1 MRKNERDCAIEKAKR
16 MNEEELKIELLGSIA
31 KVKESLAVIAS
42 SEDDLG
48 ELVPMGDVVLVRS
61 WVEAVE
67 QDIYNRIIPFFQLRK
82 SLDDLNATGL
92 SNFDKAKDDIID
104 EVRRFKSDRN
114 RDGGIPSFNMVR
126 HASNHY
132 YVYQVLRAIG
142 FAQRNTVIVGP
153 NGSGKTTLANCFTSA
168 IRQSTGIVIPAQKLL
183 FIPHVN
189 GIPLPEDVDRTY
201 ADYQS
206 NPRDTKQTY
215 TYRNGN
221 DLPIDLVRRF
231 GDEMQNV
238 ILKFTSDIQ
247 SVKTDVF
254 HAARS
259 KKATDSHTKAD
270 TAMEIWN
277 DLMMERKL
285 VLDGND
291 HFAVEYQGSQYA
303 AYMMSEGER
312 NILYLIGRVLFAP
325 NDGYIIVDEP
335 ELYLHKTI
343 VNKLWDRLERERSD
357 CKFIYL
363 THDLD
368 FAVTRNAQKC
378 WIRHFDYPNRWNIM
392 PIPGSEIPEEL
403 LMRILG
409 SRKKILFCEG
419 TKDSYD
425 VKFFEILF
433 PRYTITPVGSCEEVI
448 NYTRAFNRYPNRLA
462 DAYGIIDRDVRP
474 QAQLDAFKEDHIY
487 SYDVAEIENLFLV
500 EDFLNAFVQ
509 YYHFESQ
516 FNMGSLKQ
524 KVIDAF
530 RSQIDKHALDYVTS
544 TINFYY
550 REQRLH
556 TAKTFSDLQTSY
568 EEFMSII
575 DIKEVYEERK
585 SYLTAVCDSGEYDAI
600 LRLANHKGLPSI
612 VSAMLG
618 IKFFKTKAI
627 ELLHKTDAIKYLQGL
642 FPTDIA

>member
-1 MRKNERDCAIEKAKR
+1 MEGLK
-16 MNEEELKIELLGSIA
+16 EELLTSIY
-31 KVKESLAVIAS
+31 KVRDRLAIIAS
-42 SEDDLG
+42 CRDELG
-48 ELVPMGDVVLVRS
+48 KLVPMEDVVLVQS
-61 WVEAVE
+61 WVDAIKE
-67 QDIYNRIIPFFQLRK
+67 DIQSGIMPDFQLKK
-82 SLDDLNATGL
+82 SFDDLNSTGFL
-92 SNFDKAKDDIID
+92 SFNKTRESLID
-104 EVRRFKSDRN
+104 EVRRFESDRN

-126 HASNHY
+126 YASNHY

-153 NGSGKTTLANCFTSA
+153 NGSGKTTLANCFTTT

-183 FIPHVN
+183 FIPHVI
-189 GIPLPEDVDRTY
+189 GIPLPEEIDRTY
-201 ADYQS
+201 ANYQS

-215 TYRNGN
+215 DYRNGN
-221 DLPIDLVRRF
+221 DLPYEIVRRF

-254 HAARS
+254 HAVRS
-259 KKATDSHTKAD
+259 NKETVSHTKAD

-285 VLDGND
+285 VLDSYD
-291 HFAVEYQGSQYA
+291 HFAVEYQGSQYSA
-303 AYMMSEGER
+303 HLMSEGER

-343 VNKLWDRLERERSD
+343 VNKLWDRLERERRD

-378 WIRHFDYPNRWNIM
+378 WIRHFDYPNRWDIL
-392 PIPGSEIPEEL
+392 PIEGSAIPEDL

-419 TKDSYD
+419 TKDSFD
-425 VKFFEILF
+425 IKFFEVLF
-433 PRYTITPVGSCEEVI
+433 PNYTIIPAGSCEEVI
-448 NYTRAFNRYPNRLA
+448 SYTRAFNRYPNRLA
-462 DAYGIIDRDVRP
+462 DAFGIIDRDVRP
-474 QAQLDAFKEDHIY
+474 QSQLDAFKEDRIY

-516 FNMGSLKQ
+516 FDMGSLKQ
-524 KVIDAF
+524 KVIDVF
-530 RSQIDKHALDYVTS
+530 RPQIEKHALDYVTS
-544 TINFYY
+544 TINFVYG
-550 REQRLH
+550 EQRLH
-556 TAKTFSDLQTSY
+556 TAKTFADLQVTY
-568 EEFMSII
+568 EQFKSII
-575 DIKEVYEERK
+575 DIKKVYEERK
-585 SYLTAVCDSGEYDAI
+585 NYLTSVCDNRDYDAV
-600 LRLANHKGLPSI
+600 LRLVNNKGLTSI
-612 VSAMLG
+612 VSTMLG
-618 IKFFKTKAI
+618 MKYFETKAI
-627 ELLHKTDAIKYLQGL
+627 EFLQQTDAVKYLRNL
-642 FPTDIA
+642 FPQEL

>member
-1 MRKNERDCAIEKAKR
+1 M
-16 MNEEELKIELLGSIA
+16 EELKVELLTSIN
-31 KVKESLAVIAS
+31 KVRDSLAIIAS
-42 SEDDLG
+42 CRDELDK
-48 ELVPMGDVVLVRS
+48 LVPMEDVVLVRS
-61 WVEAVE
+61 WFDAIEE
-67 QDIYNRIIPFFQLRK
+67 DIQNRILPDFQLK
-82 SLDDLNATGL
+82 KTLDDLISTGFL
-92 SNFDKAKDDIID
+92 TFNKTREGLID
-104 EVRRFKSDRN
+104 EVRRFESDRN

-126 HASNHY
+126 YASNHY
-132 YVYQVLRAIG
+132 YVYKVLRAIG

-153 NGSGKTTLANCFTSA
+153 NGSGKTTLANCFTTT

-183 FIPHVN
+183 FIPHVI
-189 GIPLPEDVDRTY
+189 GIPLPEEVDRTY
-201 ADYQS
+201 ANYQS

-215 TYRNGN
+215 DYRNGS
-221 DLPIDLVRRF
+221 DLPLDLVRRF

-238 ILKFTSDIQ
+238 ILKFSSDIQ
-247 SVKTDVF
+247 SVKTNVF
-254 HAARS
+254 HAVRS
-259 KKATDSHTKAD
+259 NKGTDSHTKAD
-270 TAMEIWN
+270 TAIEIWN

-285 VLDGND
+285 VLDSYD
-291 HFAVEYQGSQYA
+291 HFAVEYQGSQYP
-303 AYMMSEGER
+303 AYKMSEGER

-368 FAVTRNAQKC
+368 FAVTRNAKKC
-378 WIRHFDYPNRWNIM
+378 WIRRFDYPNRWDIL
-392 PIPGSEIPEEL
+392 PIHGSKIPEDL

-419 TKDSYD
+419 TKDSFD
-425 VKFFEILF
+425 IKFFEFLF
-433 PRYTITPVGSCEEVI
+433 PSYTIIPAGSCEEVI
-448 NYTRAFNRYPNRLA
+448 SYTRAFNRYPNRLA

-474 QAQLDAFKEDHIY
+474 QAQLDAFKADRIY

-500 EDFLNAFVQ
+500 EDFLTAFVH

-516 FNMGSLKQ
+516 FDMSLLKQ

-530 RSQIDKHALDYVTS
+530 RLQIDKHALDHVTS

-556 TAKTFSDLQTSY
+556 TAKTYAELQASY
-568 EEFMSII
+568 DQFKSLI
-575 DIKEVYEERK
+575 DTQKVYDERK
-585 SYLTAVCDSGEYDAI
+585 AYLVDVCDKGDYNAV
-600 LRLANHKGLPSI
+600 LRLINNKGLSSI
-612 VSAMLG
+612 VSSMLG
-618 IKFFKTKAI
+618 MKYFQTKAI
-627 ELLHKTDAIKYLQGL
+627 EFLHQTDAVKYLRGL
-642 FPTDIA
+642 FPLEL

>member
-1 MRKNERDCAIEKAKR
+1 
-16 MNEEELKIELLGSIA
+16 MNLEELKVSLLDIISKVRATLDVIESCKDEVG
-31 KVKESLAVIAS
+31 
-42 SEDDLG
+42 D
-48 ELVPMGDVVLVRS
+48 LVPMEHAGLVRS
-61 WVEAVE
+61 WLDAIE
-67 QDIYNRIIPFFQLRK
+67 QDVQSDAIPEFQMKKSIQDLNSTQLPSFRK
-82 SLDDLNATGL
+82 SRE
-92 SNFDKAKDDIID
+92 DIIA
-104 EVRRFKSDRN
+104 EIRRFETDRT
-114 RDGGIPSFNMVR
+114 RDGGIPIFNTVR
-126 HASNHY
+126 HASSHFF
-132 YVYQVLRAIG
+132 VYLVLRSIG

-153 NGSGKTTLANCFTSA
+153 NGSGKTTLANCFTST

-183 FIPHVN
+183 FIPHIV
-189 GIPLPEDVDRTY
+189 GIPLPEEIDRTY
-201 ADYQS
+201 NDFQS
-206 NPRDTKQTY
+206 NPHDTKQTY
-215 TYRNGN
+215 EYHNGN
-221 DLPIDLVRRF
+221 DFPYNIARCF
-231 GDEMQNV
+231 GNEMQNV

-247 SVKTDVF
+247 RIKTDVF
-254 HAARS
+254 HAVRS
-259 KKATDSHTKAD
+259 NKASNSHTKAD
-270 TAMEIWN
+270 TAIAIWN

-285 VLDGND
+285 VLNERD
-291 HFAVEYQGSQYA
+291 HFAVEYKNSQYA

-378 WIRHFDYPNRWNIM
+378 WIRRFDYPNKWDIM
-392 PIPGSEIPEEL
+392 PIEGSDIPEEL

-419 TKDSYD
+419 TKDSFD

-433 PRYTITPVGSCEEVI
+433 PNYTITPAGSCEEVI
-448 NYTRAFNRYPNRLA
+448 NYTRAFNRYPNRLT

-474 QAQLDAFKEDHIY
+474 DMQLEAFKEDRIY

-500 EDFLNAFVQ
+500 EDFLKAFVH

-516 FNMGSLKQ
+516 FDMENLKER
-524 KVIDAF
+524 VIDAF
-530 RSQIDKHALDYVTS
+530 RQQIEKHALDFVTA

-556 TAKTFSDLQTSY
+556 TAKTFAELQMSY
-568 EEFMSII
+568 ESFKTTI
-575 DIKEVYEERK
+575 DMNKVYSERK
-585 SYLTAVCDSGEYDAI
+585 DYLSYVCNTGDYAAV
-600 LRLANHKGLPSI
+600 LQLVNNKGLSSI
-612 VSAMLG
+612 VAEMLG
-618 IKFFKTKAI
+618 IKVFQSKAL
-627 ELLHKTDAIKYLQGL
+627 ELLHKTDAVKHLRGL
-642 FPTDIA
+642 FPSEL

>member
-1 MRKNERDCAIEKAKR
+1 
-16 MNEEELKIELLGSIA
+16 MNEEELKVDLLNSIN
-31 KVKESLAVIAS
+31 KVRECLAVIAS
-42 SEDDLG
+42 CKDELG
-48 ELVPMGDVVLVRS
+48 ELVPMEEVVLVRI
-61 WVEAVE
+61 WVDAIEE
-67 QDIYNRIIPFFQLRK
+67 DIQNCIIPDFQLKK

-92 SNFDKAKDDIID
+92 LTISKTKDGIID
-104 EVRRFKSDRN
+104 EVRRFETDRN
-114 RDGGIPSFNMVR
+114 RDGGIPSFNTVR
-126 HASNHY
+126 YASSHY

-153 NGSGKTTLANCFTSA
+153 NGSGKTTLANCFTST

-183 FIPHVN
+183 FIPHVI
-189 GIPLPEDVDRTY
+189 GIPLPEEVDRTY
-201 ADYQS
+201 ANYQS

-215 TYRNGN
+215 DYRNGS
-221 DLPIDLVRRF
+221 DLPFELIRCF

-254 HAARS
+254 HAVRS
-259 KKATDSHTKAD
+259 NKKTDSHTKAD
-270 TAMEIWN
+270 TAMDIWN
-277 DLMMERKL
+277 DLMTERRL
-285 VLDGND
+285 VLDRYD
-291 HFAVEYQGSQYA
+291 HFTVDYQGSQYS

-325 NDGYIIVDEP
+325 NNGYIIVDEP

-378 WIRHFDYPNRWNIM
+378 WIRHFDYPNRWDIL
-392 PIPGSEIPEEL
+392 PIEGSKIPEDL

-419 TKDSYD
+419 TKDSFD
-425 VKFFEILF
+425 IKFFEFLF
-433 PRYTITPVGSCEEVI
+433 PSYTIIPSGSCEEVI
-448 NYTRAFNRYPNRLA
+448 SYTRAFNKYPNRLA

-474 QAQLDAFKEDHIY
+474 QAQLDAFKADRIY

-500 EDFLNAFVQ
+500 EDFLTAFVQ

-516 FNMGSLKQ
+516 FDMPQLKQ

-530 RSQIDKHALDYVTS
+530 RPQIDKHALDYVTS

-556 TAKTFSDLQTSY
+556 TAKTYAELQSSY
-568 EEFMSII
+568 DQFKSLI
-575 DIKEVYEERK
+575 DIQKVYDERK
-585 SYLTAVCDSGEYDAI
+585 AYLVDVCDRGDYNAV
-600 LRLANHKGLPSI
+600 LRLINNKGLSSI

-618 IKFFKTKAI
+618 MKFFQTKAI
-627 ELLHKTDAIKYLQGL
+627 EFLHLTDAVKYLRGL
-642 FPTDIA
+642 FPSEL

>member
-1 MRKNERDCAIEKAKR
+1 
-16 MNEEELKIELLGSIA
+16 MNIEELKEQLLNSIT
-31 KVKESLAVIAS
+31 KVRESLGVIATCR
-42 SEDDLG
+42 DQLG
-48 ELVPMGDVVLVRS
+48 ELVPMEEVGLVHC
-61 WVEAVE
+61 WVDALE
-67 QDIYNRIIPFFQLRK
+67 QDVQNGIVPVFQLQK
-82 SLDDLNATGL
+82 SLDDLNSTQL
-92 SNFDKAKDDIID
+92 TTYRRTKEDIIN
-104 EVRRFKSDRN
+104 EVRRFETDRH
-114 RDGGIPSFNMVR
+114 RDGGIPSFNIVR
-126 HASNHY
+126 HASSHY
-132 YVYQVLRAIG
+132 YAYRVLRAIG
-142 FAQRNTVIVGP
+142 FAQQNTVIVGP
-153 NGSGKTTLANCFTSA
+153 NGSGKTTLANCFTST
-168 IRQSTGIVIPAQKLL
+168 IQHSTGIVIPAQKLL
-183 FIPHVN
+183 FIPHVI
-189 GIPLPEDVDRTY
+189 GIPLPEEVDRTY

-215 TYRNGN
+215 DYRNSN
-221 DLPIDLVRRF
+221 DLPYDIVRRF

-254 HAARS
+254 HAVRS
-259 KKATDSHTKAD
+259 NKETESHTKAD
-270 TAMEIWN
+270 TAMNIWN

-285 VLDGND
+285 VLDSYD
-291 HFAVEYQGSQYA
+291 HFAVKYQGTQYA
-303 AYMMSEGER
+303 AYLMSEGER

-325 NDGYIIVDEP
+325 KDGYIIVDEP

-378 WIRHFDYPNRWNIM
+378 WIRRFDYPNRWDIM
-392 PIPGSEIPEEL
+392 PIEGSEIPEDL

-419 TKDSYD
+419 TKDSFD
-425 VKFFEILF
+425 VKFFEVLF
-433 PRYTITPVGSCEEVI
+433 PNYTIIPAGSCEEVI

-474 QAQLDAFKEDHIY
+474 QAQLDAFKQDRIY

-509 YYHFESQ
+509 YYHFEPQ
-516 FNMGSLKQ
+516 FDIVALKH
-524 KVIDAF
+524 KVIEAF
-530 RSQIDKHALDYVTS
+530 RPQIDKQSVDYVTS

-556 TAKTFSDLQTSY
+556 TAKTFSELQTSY
-568 EEFMSII
+568 KEFKSLINPE
-575 DIKEVYEERK
+575 KVYEERK
-585 SYLTAVCDSGEYDAI
+585 AYLTDVCDRGDYNTV
-600 LRLANHKGLPSI
+600 LRLANHKGLSSI
-612 VSAMLG
+612 VSGMLG
-618 IKFFKTKAI
+618 MKVFQSKAL
-627 ELLHKTDAIKYLQGL
+627 EFLHQTDAVKYLRGL
-642 FPTDIA
+642 FPSEL